1 MAKTSK
7 RKKKRPLY
15 EDTDLVVEP
24 RLSRWFGADSEH
36 IVFAAISLLAA
47 LFFGLAALDTAGLL
61 GRYAHTAARA
71 AFGANFPILPLSL
84 IIIGISFLKN
94 HRPVRIVGVA
104 GVIFFLAASSI
115 GPLLVPLGESGT
127 ASGAI
132 ANALTSLL
140 GSYISVAL
148 LGLVI
153 VFSLA
158 TLVDLNLAELAAAI
172 RARYSGLRAE
182 DDSSNDTEATYTVYS
197 ADQLAEADKTL
208 ATHAPSENAS
218 TITGD
223 PSPEETERGGNTDTE
238 AEFSPSSSRRL
249 RARSFETYSPP
260 PLSILEKDSGKPGVG
275 DIKANANLIK
285 RTLANFGI
293 NVEMDEVSI
302 GPAITRYALKP
313 AEGVKLSRIVNL
325 QDNLALALAAHPL
338 RIEAPIPGKSLVG
351 IEIPNTTRTT
361 VGLGTLL
368 AHRDFEASP
377 RILPFA
383 LGRGISG
390 NVFFGDLCS
399 APHLLIAG
407 ATGSGKSVSIHC
419 IISSFLYRY
428 GPQDLRFIMIDP
440 KRVELTLYNH
450 IPHLLSPVI
459 TDPKKAILSLK
470 WAAKEMERRYDILE
484 SHAVRDLKSYRQTV
498 VEPALKKN
506 GGADGP
512 EPLPYIVIVI
522 DELADLMVAYPRELE
537 AAVVRLAQK
546 SRAVGIHLLISTQ
559 RPSVEVITGL
569 IKANIPARIA
579 LQVPSQ
585 IDSRTILDMSGAEKL
600 LGAGDML
607 YLAADMAKPQ
617 RIQSAYLSESEVKRI
632 VEHIKKNTAPPG
644 DSLGFAGSEDSAN
657 EQTESIDL
665 SGDSDKDND
674 DLYHEARGL
683 VIEAGKAST
692 SYLQRRLKVGY
703 ARAARLIDMLEE
715 RGVVGPGEGSKPRE
729 VYTSTSDTTT
739 TTEDSVDKEVSV

>member
-1 MAKTSK
+1 
-7 RKKKRPLY
+7 
-15 EDTDLVVEP
+15 
-24 RLSRWFGADSEH
+24 
-36 IVFAAISLLAA
+36 
-47 LFFGLAALDTAGLL
+47 
-61 GRYAHTAARA
+61 
-71 AFGANFPILPLSL
+71 
-84 IIIGISFLKN
+84 
-94 HRPVRIVGVA
+94 
-104 GVIFFLAASSI
+104 
-115 GPLLVPLGESGT
+115 
-127 ASGAI
+127 
-132 ANALTSLL
+132 
-140 GSYISVAL
+140 
-148 LGLVI
+148 
-153 VFSLA
+153 
-158 TLVDLNLAELAAAI
+158 
-172 RARYSGLRAE
+172 
-182 DDSSNDTEATYTVYS
+182 
-197 ADQLAEADKTL
+197 
-208 ATHAPSENAS
+208 
-218 TITGD
+218 
-223 PSPEETERGGNTDTE
+223 
-238 AEFSPSSSRRL
+238 
-249 RARSFETYSPP
+249 
-260 PLSILEKDSGKPGVG
+260 
-275 DIKANANLIK
+275 
-285 RTLANFGI
+285 
-293 NVEMDEVSI
+293 
-302 GPAITRYALKP
+302 
-313 AEGVKLSRIVNL
+313 
-325 QDNLALALAAHPL
+325 
-338 RIEAPIPGKSLVG
+338 
-351 IEIPNTTRTT
+351 
-361 VGLGTLL
+361 
-368 AHRDFEASP
+368 
-377 RILPFA
+377 
-383 LGRGISG
+383 
-390 NVFFGDLCS
+390 
-399 APHLLIAG
+399 
-407 ATGSGKSVSIHC
+407 
-419 IISSFLYRY
+419 
-428 GPQDLRFIMIDP
+428 
-440 KRVELTLYNH
+440 
-450 IPHLLSPVI
+450 
-459 TDPKKAILSLK
+459 
-470 WAAKEMERRYDILE
+470 MERRYDILE